1 MLGVLVHACNTSTLA
16 SGTEAL
22 QQVADKTG
30 LQKIIMCSNVL
41 IFHFVLVII
50 YFKDYFPSQSQII
63 FSY

>member
-1 MLGVLVHACNTSTLA
+1 MGVLVHACNTSTLVSEA
-16 SGTEAL
+16 EAL
-22 QQVADKTG
+22 QQVTDKTG

-41 IFHFVLVII
+41 IFHLVLVLI